1 MNEAHN
7 SGGRIP
13 NPTSDSAK
21 PTQLNEL
28 FARAHAT
35 QAQGQLEESEA
46 ACRALLAL
54 DESHAGAWHLRGII
68 AFRSGDPATAL
79 AHVERAA
86 ALAPEKADVRNSLG
100 FALRALRRD
109 KDAEAAFRDAV
120 RFDPNFLEAHYQ
132 LGNLL
137 REAKRH
143 SDAEASY
150 RRVLALAPGHVQAH
164 NNLGAALG
172 EQRRFEEAA

>member
-28 FARAHAT
+28 FARAHAE
-35 QAQGQLEESEA
+35 QAQGRLAEAEA

-86 ALAPEKADVRNSLG
+86 ALAPEKADIRNSLG

-109 KDAEAAFRDAV
+109 KEAEAAFRAAIE
-120 RFDPNFLEAHYQ
+120 RDPNFIEAHYR
-132 LGNLL
+132 LGNRL
-137 REAKRH
+137 REAKRQSH
-143 SDAEASY
+143 AQASY
-150 RRVLALAPGHVQAH
+150 PRRHAL
-164 NNLGAALG
+164 
-172 EQRRFEEAA
+172 

>member
-28 FARAHAT
+28 FARAHAE
-35 QAQGQLEESEA
+35 QAQGRFADAEA
-46 ACRALLAL
+46 TCRALLAL
-54 DESHAGAWHLRGII
+54 DERHAGAWHLRGIA
-68 AFRSGDPATAL
+68 AFRAGDPATAL

-86 ALAPEKADVRNSLG
+86 ALAPEKADIRNSLG
-100 FALRALRRD
+100 FALRALQRD
-109 KDAEAAFRDAV
+109 KDAEAAFRQANAL
-120 RFDPNFLEAHYQ
+120 DPGFLEAHYQ

-150 RRVLALAPGHVQAH
+150 RRVLALSPDHVQAH

-172 EQRRFEEAA
+172 EQRRFE